1 MVVPPKH
8 PKMIIFSRKTLVV
21 EYHHFRKLPFGW
33 SSISCVSW
41 YPMCL
46 ASTSVAAFDPPGCAS
61 HWSAPS
67 EHTVPW
73 STKRQETDGT
83 VLRGNFVE
91 DCQGKIGATAISKL
105 ETWAGEEHILRQWAM
120 DHGPY
125 MAFRAGISQ
134 NQSDRSTVPNHLTG
148 FQFGMTM
155 AQRCLD
161 CTIWKP
167 VWSCWCLKPVGRWI
181 TLTCQWL
188 PCWELGPKTSA
199 PSTASS
205 GVEQNSALSS
215 CASWRCDGDS
225 MVMLGFP
232 WFPYNLLHTVCQM

>member
-21 EYHHFRKLPFGW
+21 GYHHFRKPPFGW
-33 SSISCVSW
+33 SSISCVTC

-73 STKRQETDGT
+73 STKRQET

-91 DCQGKIGATAISKL
+91 DCQGKIGATAISNL
-105 ETWAGEEHILRQWAM
+105 ETWAGEEHILRSYANGPWAL
-120 DHGPY
+120 HGLP
-125 MAFRAGISQ
+125 GWDISKSVRPF
-134 NQSDRSTVPNHLTG
+134 NGAKPPHRLPIRNDNGTKMSWLYHLKTS
-148 FQFGMTM
+148 FI
-155 AQRCLD
+155 LL
-161 CTIWKP
+161 
-167 VWSCWCLKPVGRWI
+167 CLKPVGRWI
-181 TLTCQWL
+181 TLTRQWL

-205 GVEQNSALSS
+205 GVEQNSTLSS

-232 WFPYNLLHTVCQM
+232 WFPYN